1 MENKKILITGGA
13 GFVGSSI
20 AIHLKRKYPAYSI
33 TCLDNLKRRGSEL
46 NIPRLS
52 SEGITF
58 LHGDIRNREDLY
70 PLEAGGGLSAIIEAS
85 AEPSVLAGLD
95 NAPDYLVNTNL
106 MGTINCLYLAAKT
119 KADFLFLST
128 SRVYPIESI
137 EKMKFNELATRFG
150 LAENQE
156 MAGASERGIAEGFP
170 IEGYRSLYG
179 ATKLSSEFLIAE
191 FNKFYRLRTV
201 INRFGVLTGPWQ
213 MGKADQGVVVL
224 WVARHYYQKEL
235 SYFGYGGQ
243 GKQVRDI
250 LHIEDC
256 CRLIDYQLHHME
268 EMNGRLF
275 NAGGGVEISVSLQEL
290 TVLCQQV
297 TGNKIPIHEVPDQRT
312 ADIRIYLTDNS
323 AITAATGWTP
333 RLSAEAIVRDIYQW
347 IKGNEAMLKPILIG

>member
-20 AIHLKRKYPAYSI
+20 AIHLRKKYPAYSI

-46 NIPRLS
+46 NIPRLGS
-52 SEGITF
+52 AGIAF

-70 PLEAGGGLSAIIEAS
+70 PLEAAGGLSAIIEAS

-137 EKMKFNELATRFG
+137 EKMKFTEKETRFH

-156 MAGASERGIAEGFP
+156 IAGASEKGIAEGFP
-170 IEGYRSLYG
+170 IAGYRSLYG
-179 ATKLSSEFLIAE
+179 ATKLSSELLIAE
-191 FNKFYRLRTV
+191 FNQFFSLRTV

-213 MGKADQGVVVL
+213 MGKVDQGVVVL
-224 WVARHYYQKEL
+224 WVARHYFKKEL

-243 GKQVRDI
+243 GKQVRDV

-256 CRLIDYQLHHME
+256 CRLIDHQLHHMD

-275 NAGGGVEISVSLQEL
+275 NVGGGMEISVSLQEL
-290 TVLCQQV
+290 TVLCQKV
-297 TGNKIPIHEVPDQRT
+297 TGNTVPIHEVPDQRA

-323 AITAATGWTP
+323 AIAAATGWKPGLTP
-333 RLSAEAIVRDIYQW
+333 EAIVRDIYQW
-347 IKGNEAMLKPILIG
+347 IKENEALLKPILIG